1 MSSEH
6 HASSP
11 GKPHRVE
18 GPKNHYLAYVVSI
31 LLTMLAFA
39 AVIYGGLDK
48 MFLVA
53 FLVVLGIV
61 QAVFQLA
68 VWMHMK
74 ERGHAFPIIGLAFG
88 FVIALTAVIAAL
100 YWMWW

>member
-6 HASSP
+6 QTTSTTKH
-11 GKPHRVE
+11 HRIE
-18 GPKNHYLAYVVSI
+18 GPKNHFMSYIVSI
-31 LLTMLAFA
+31 ILTMLAFA

-48 MFLVA
+48 SFLLVFLVGLA
-53 FLVVLGIV
+53 VV
-61 QAVFQLA
+61 QAIFQLM

-74 ERGHAFPIIGLAFG
+74 ERGHLLPIIGLSMGAI
-88 FVIALTAVIAAL
+88 VAITAVAAAE